1 MLRLYSNCIPVV
13 VEVGIHLPFS
23 SKEFPLNGKSFLF
36 ISKPAEKS
44 LLSDG
49 GIEGSGNSEFWGD
62 ALGNCGVRDGECG
75 AKELRN

>member
-13 VEVGIHLPFS
+13 VEVGIHLPFF

-49 GIEGSGNSEFWGD
+49 GIEGSGNSQFGVMNWGIM
-62 ALGNCGVRDGECG
+62 ECG
-75 AKELRN
+75 MESAELRN